1 MATQTTYYNFNKPA
15 GTDLVNPLTDTIPN
29 WDLAD
34 AALHG
39 LSIASIGTATE
50 VVTLG
55 VHALTRVDNP
65 DAKFFQF
72 IATGDFDAGETFTVD
87 GVAITAAAPDGS
99 ALATDCYVTGSV
111 VLCSLNADDTLLTLY
126 VPASTSGGT
135 AADSERLG
143 GELPAYYSSKS
154 YADDIKTTADAAA
167 SAIAKKALVNVYY
180 DSSTGK
186 LYRVLSDGSQ
196 GSEISIGSKALNF
209 NAAVNVSSTTNFNN
223 SITANSDGVF
233 IAKMVE
239 AANNRA
245 TITVNNKT
253 IVGSAGNQIGQ
264 WCTGIIP
271 VRSGDI
277 IAGVSTNGGSITF
290 IPYA

>member
-65 DAKFFQF
+65 AAKFFQF

-111 VLCSLNADDTLLTLY
+111 VLCSLNADDTMLTLY
-126 VPASTSGGT
+126 VPVSASGGT

-143 GELPAYYSSKS
+143 GELPAYYASKA
-154 YADDIKTTADAAA
+154 YADDIKTISDAAA
-167 SAIAKKALVNVYY
+167 SAITKKALVNVYY

-186 LYRVLSDGSQ
+186 FYRVLSNGSQ
-196 GSEISIGSKALNF
+196 GGEISMSQSLDWANAVTISTSSYTTTKNGAVVGNTKASGTSGTSFTIGNKTFSVQGSGSAPMPICIQNVGSGVTIVAAAALNT
-209 NAAVNVSSTTNFNN
+209 NAPLYFV
-223 SITANSDGVF
+223 
-233 IAKMVE
+233 
-239 AANNRA
+239 
-245 TITVNNKT
+245 
-253 IVGSAGNQIGQ
+253 
-264 WCTGIIP
+264 
-271 VRSGDI
+271 
-277 IAGVSTNGGSITF
+277 
-290 IPYA
+290 PYK

>member
-65 DAKFFQF
+65 AAKFFQF

-126 VPASTSGGT
+126 VPASASGGT

-154 YADDIKTTADAAA
+154 YADGIKTTADAAA

-180 DSSTGK
+180 DASTGK
-186 LYRVLSDGSQ
+186 FYRVLSDGSQ
-196 GSEISIGSKALNF
+196 GGEISVGN
-209 NAAVNVSSTTNFNN
+209 NVLDF
-223 SITANSDGVF
+223 A
-233 IAKMVE
+233 
-239 AANNRA
+239 
-245 TITVNNKT
+245 NKT
-253 IVGSAGNQIGQ
+253 ELSTSSYTPSKNGAIVGSLR
-264 WCTGIIP
+264 P
-271 VRSGDI
+271 SSGAQDLMI
-277 IAGVSTNGGSITF
+277 GGSAIIRAYGGSASETISVCIHGIASGTSIALSTTQNSNYHCF
-290 IPYA
+290 FVPYK

>member
-15 GTDLVNPLTDTIPN
+15 GADLVNPLTDTIPN

-39 LSIASIGTATE
+39 LSVASIGTATE
-50 VVTLG
+50 VVALG

-65 DAKFFQF
+65 DSKFFQF
-72 IATGDFDAGETFTVD
+72 VATGDYDAEETFTVD

-126 VPASTSGGT
+126 VPVSASGGT

-143 GELPAYYSSKS
+143 GELPAYYASKS
-154 YADDIKTTADAAA
+154 YADDIKTTSDAAA

-180 DSSTGK
+180 DSNTGK
-186 LYRVLSDGSQ
+186 FYRVLSDGSQ
-196 GSEISIGSKALNF
+196 GGEISMSQSLDWANAVTISTSSYTTTKNGAVVGNTKASGTSGTSFTIGSKTFAVQGSGSAPMPISIQNVGSGVSIVAAAALN
-209 NAAVNVSSTTNFNN
+209 A
-223 SITANSDGVF
+223 
-233 IAKMVE
+233 
-239 AANNRA
+239 
-245 TITVNNKT
+245 
-253 IVGSAGNQIGQ
+253 SA
-264 WCTGIIP
+264 P
-271 VRSGDI
+271 LYFV
-277 IAGVSTNGGSITF
+277 
-290 IPYA
+290 PYK

>member
-39 LSIASIGTATE
+39 LSVASIGTATE

-55 VHALTRVDNP
+55 VHALTRVNNP

-72 IATGDFDAGETFTVD
+72 IATGDYDAEETFTVD
-87 GVAITAAAPDGS
+87 GVAIAAAAPDGS

-126 VPASTSGGT
+126 VPASASGGT
-135 AADSERLG
+135 AADSDRLG
-143 GELPAYYSSKS
+143 GELPAYYSSKT
-154 YADDIKTTADAAA
+154 YADGIKSTADAAA

-180 DSSTGK
+180 DASTGK
-186 LYRVLSDGSQ
+186 MYRVLSDGSQ
-196 GSEISIGSKALNF
+196 GAEIKTGTPELDFANAVSVTSGGITTSKAG
-209 NAAVNVSSTTNFNN
+209 AVVGYLASSTSNTLT
-223 SITANSDGVF
+223 IGGVTC
-233 IAKMVE
+233 
-239 AANNRA
+239 A
-245 TITVNNKT
+245 TGSGSRTVFGEIN
-253 IVGSAGNQIGQ
+253 
-264 WCTGIIP
+264 
-271 VRSGDI
+271 
-277 IAGVSTNGGSITF
+277 F
-290 IPYA
+290 IPANTTISASGSGNVVYFVPYK

>member
-39 LSIASIGTATE
+39 LSEASIGTATE
-50 VVTLG
+50 VVALG
-55 VHALTRVDNP
+55 VHALTRVNNP

-72 IATGDFDAGETFTVD
+72 IATGDYDSGETFTVD
-87 GVAITAAAPDGS
+87 GIAITAAAPDGS

-126 VPASTSGGT
+126 VPASASGGT

-154 YADDIKTTADAAA
+154 YADGIKTTADAAA

-180 DSSTGK
+180 DPSANK

-196 GSEISIGSKALNF
+196 GGEITMSRSLKISGTTSITTSGVSSGSTGGVIVGNMRS
-209 NAAVNVSSTTNFNN
+209 NDSNNVSLIVDNTTILTGTPSSANALSVFVPDIPANVTVKV
-223 SITANSDGVF
+223 SRACTANY
-233 IAKMVE
+233 
-239 AANNRA
+239 
-245 TITVNNKT
+245 T
-253 IVGSAGNQIGQ
+253 
-264 WCTGIIP
+264 P
-271 VRSGDI
+271 V
-277 IAGVSTNGGSITF
+277 F
-290 IPYA
+290 IPYN

>member
-55 VHALTRVDNP
+55 VHALTRVNNP

-72 IATGDFDAGETFTVD
+72 IATGDYDAGETFTVD
-87 GVAITAAAPDGS
+87 GVAIAAAAPDGS

-111 VLCSLNADDTLLTLY
+111 VLCSLNVDNTLLTLY
-126 VPASTSGGT
+126 VPASASGGT

-143 GELPAYYSSKS
+143 GELPAYYASKA
-154 YADDIKTTADAAA
+154 YADSIKSTSDAAA
-167 SAIAKKALVNVYY
+167 SAIAKKTLVNVYY
-180 DSSTGK
+180 DAITGK

-196 GSEISIGSKALNF
+196 GGEIVMNRKLNFANKQEITTSSFTTSKDGAILGVIYNTNILVDDVQIWHIGSNYIP
-209 NAAVNVSSTTNFNN
+209 VY
-223 SITANSDGVF
+223 SDG
-233 IAKMVE
+233 IPSGSALKLS
-239 AANNRA
+239 ANN
-245 TITVNNKT
+245 
-253 IVGSAGNQIGQ
+253 GSNTHV
-264 WCTGIIP
+264 WF
-271 VRSGDI
+271 V
-277 IAGVSTNGGSITF
+277 
-290 IPYA
+290 PYAS